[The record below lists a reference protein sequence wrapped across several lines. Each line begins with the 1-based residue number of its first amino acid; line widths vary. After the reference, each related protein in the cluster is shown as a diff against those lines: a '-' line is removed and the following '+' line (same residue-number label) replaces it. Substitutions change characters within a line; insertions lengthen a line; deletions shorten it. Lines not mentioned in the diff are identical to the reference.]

1 MALRLIHYGG
11 TDSYFKRVTTHTETF
26 LLQVLPSGKLRVKV
40 MVTINP
46 MNPLPKSRFLVLAL
60 YNNN

>member
-1 MALRLIHYGG
+1 MALRLVHYGG
-11 TDSYFKRVTTHTETF
+11 TDSYFKRVTTHIRTF
-26 LLQVLPSGKLRVKV
+26 LLQVLPSGKLSVKV